1 MRHASINVQV
11 SPGIEERKM
20 ASFSTD
26 QPAPPEK
33 VTLDGVTYQV
43 AESRTVLDIDRDL
56 PWHSGRWPMDSW
68 FLVSNL
74 DSAGQRIGFQV
85 HFLIQ
90 SLPTGASVVQLNVV
104 VVNETA
110 GVSRN
115 FEYLYQLE
123 QIELSA
129 DRMYINTPELTFS
142 GDRNGC
148 AVRVTGQDARIDI
161 TTTTAAPPVL
171 MNGQGQFYFLDL
183 DEQYEFAFPAMPTT
197 GTVVI
202 GEVNYEVSGASWLDR
217 QWGGLP
223 GVFAAGLSGGA
234 PALGADGPPPK
245 VMNWIWSNP
254 QLDNGVNVAVA
265 QIRDMI
271 NNKIYLV
278 LTAVHPDGTHVV
290 VPRMEPV
297 EMGEYW
303 TSPATGHRYPTRCV
317 FRAPQID
324 TELIVEVPY
333 KQQEIVSAVDILT
346 KFEGTASFTGTYQG
360 QPVTGYGYL
369 ELVGNW
375 S

>member
-1 MRHASINVQV
+1 MTSL
-11 SPGIEERKM
+11 
-20 ASFSTD
+20 STQRPD
-26 QPAPPEK
+26 TITVE
-33 VTLDGVTYQV
+33 GVTYRI

-56 PWHSGRWPMDSW
+56 PWHSGRWPLESW
-68 FLVSNL
+68 FIVSNL

-85 HFLIQ
+85 HFMIQ
-90 SLPTGASVVQLNVV
+90 TLPTGADVVALNVV

-110 GVSRN
+110 GVSHD
-115 FEYLYQLE
+115 FEYLYPLD

-129 DRMYINTPELTFS
+129 ERMHISTPELTFT
-142 GDRNGC
+142 GDRDGC
-148 AVRVTGQDARIDI
+148 TVRVTGKDASIDI
-161 TTTTAAPPVL
+161 TTTNPAPPVL
-171 MNGQGQFYFLDL
+171 MNGQGQFHFIDL

-202 GEVNYEVSGASWLDR
+202 DAVTYPVTGASWLDR

-223 GVFAAGLSGGA
+223 GFFALGLAGGA
-234 PALGADGPPPK
+234 PAPGPDGAMPRI
-245 VMNWIWSNP
+245 MNWMWTNP
-254 QLDNGVNVAVA
+254 QLDNGVNIAAA

-271 NNKIYLV
+271 DNKIYLA

-297 EMGEYW
+297 EMSEHW
-303 TSPATGHRYPTRCV
+303 TSPTSGHRYPTRCV
-317 FRAPQID
+317 FRVPQID

-333 KQQEIVSAVDILT
+333 KQQEIVSAVDIMT
-346 KFEGTASFTGTYQG
+346 KFEGTATVTGTYQG
-360 QPVTGYGYL
+360 EPVTGYGYL